1 MKLEPLSYRKRC
13 DPWRLQTPFL
23 PALDLLS
30 YGGQV
35 LVISNLLVPKPGFLT
50 NYCFFS
56 ALEPISSLGDW
67 QGK

>member
-1 MKLEPLSYRKRC
+1 MKLGPLSYRKRH

-23 PALDLLS
+23 RALDLLS

-35 LVISNLLVPKPGFLT
+35 LVISNLLVPKPGFL
-50 NYCFFS
+50 NDCCFFS